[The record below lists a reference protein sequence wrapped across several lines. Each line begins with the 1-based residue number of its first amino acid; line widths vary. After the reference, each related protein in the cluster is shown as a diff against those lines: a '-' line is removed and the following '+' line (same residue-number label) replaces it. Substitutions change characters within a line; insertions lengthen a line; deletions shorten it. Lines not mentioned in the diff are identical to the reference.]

1 MSGIG
6 LVLRVLLFLSPGIG
20 MAESQTE
27 VQKYRQLYLRPNA
40 IPYPED
46 NGYSSAREKL
56 GHLLFFDPRLSASDW
71 ISCASCHNPGF
82 SWGDGLPKAKGHEMK
97 TLPRRTP
104 TLLDSAWMA
113 SFFWDGRAATLE
125 EQALL
130 PIQAMGEMALS
141 LSEMVGKL
149 TRIKGYN
156 VLFEKAYPGEGI
168 TEKTVAKAI
177 ATYERV
183 ASASTEAP
191 FDHWIKGDT
200 QAISSA
206 ARRGFILFN
215 SKAACSQ
222 CHSGW
227 RFTDDS
233 FHDIGVRGDDKGRGA
248 LFPDIEVN
256 QFAFKTPTLRNVAWR
271 SPYMHDGSEAT
282 LADVI
287 DLYNI
292 GGREKRASL
301 STLVRPL
308 NLTEQERKDLREFLG
323 TLSSPVRKTEIP
335 MLPR

>member
-1 MSGIG
+1 M
-6 LVLRVLLFLSPGIG
+6 
-20 MAESQTE
+20 
-27 VQKYRQLYLRPNA
+27 QLYLRPNA

-82 SWGDGLPKAKGHEMK
+82 SWGDGLPKARGHGMK

-191 FDHWIKGDT
+191 FDRWIKGDT

-248 LFPDIEVN
+248 LFPDIEVT

-292 GGREKRASL
+292 GGREKRARL

-323 TLSSPVRKTEIP
+323 TLSSPVRKTEVP

>member
-1 MSGIG
+1 MRS
-6 LVLRVLLFLSPGIG
+6 
-20 MAESQTE
+20 
-27 VQKYRQLYLRPNA
+27 NA

-46 NGYSSAREKL
+46 NSYSVAREKL

-82 SWGDGLPKAKGHEMK
+82 SWGDGLPKARGHGMK

-156 VLFEKAYPGEGI
+156 VLFEKAYPREGI

-183 ASASTEAP
+183 ASVSTEAP
-191 FDHWIKGDT
+191 FDRWIKGDT

-206 ARRGFILFN
+206 ARRGFVLFN
-215 SKAACSQ
+215 TKAACSQ

-271 SPYMHDGSEAT
+271 APYMHDGSETT
-282 LADVI
+282 LVDVI
-287 DLYNI
+287 ELYNV

-308 NLTEQERKDLREFLG
+308 NLTEQDRKDLLEFLG